1 MPKKPIY
8 LTQSINS
15 LRMMVMFLY
24 LTDDRSKKMDN
35 NDSIEMEFEAALLA
49 MDWLSATRLLV
60 DSEGGSP
67 VQRIERLV
75 VPALERIGRDWEQG
89 RIALSQVYMS
99 GRICE
104 QLVDNLLSEN
114 SASRQ
119 SQPKMA
125 LATLGD
131 YHLLGK
137 RMVYATLRASGYE
150 VQDYGRMDAAT
161 LVRQAC
167 EEGIEVLLISTLMLS
182 SALQV
187 AKVRDGLD
195 LSGRAVKIVVGGAPF
210 RFDERLWREV
220 GSTAMGMSASD
231 VTGIVAGMTGGQS

>member
-1 MPKKPIY
+1 
-8 LTQSINS
+8 
-15 LRMMVMFLY
+15 
-24 LTDDRSKKMDN
+24 MDN
-35 NDSIEMEFEAALLA
+35 NDAVELKFEAALLT

-60 DSEGGSP
+60 DSEDCSP

-75 VPALERIGRDWEQG
+75 VPALERIGRDWEEG

-104 QLVDNLLSEN
+104 QLVDNLLTEKSVP
-114 SASRQ
+114 RQ

-125 LATLGD
+125 LVTLGD

-150 VQDYGRMDAAT
+150 VRDYGRMDAAT
-161 LVRQAC
+161 LIRQTV
-167 EEGIEVLLISTLMLS
+167 EEGIEILLISTLMLP

-195 LSGRAVKIVVGGAPF
+195 RSGCTVKIVVGGAPF
-210 RFDERLWREV
+210 RFDEGLWCEV
-220 GSTAMGMSASD
+220 GANAMGQAASD
-231 VTGIVAGMTGGQS
+231 VIGIVAGLTGGQS

>member
-1 MPKKPIY
+1 
-8 LTQSINS
+8 
-15 LRMMVMFLY
+15 
-24 LTDDRSKKMDN
+24 
-35 NDSIEMEFEAALLA
+35 
-49 MDWLSATRLLV
+49 
-60 DSEGGSP
+60 
-67 VQRIERLV
+67 

-104 QLVDNLLSEN
+104 QLVDNLLSES
-114 SASRQ
+114 SAPRQ

-161 LVRQAC
+161 LVRQAS

-195 LSGRAVKIVVGGAPF
+195 LSGRAIKIVVGGAPF

-220 GSTAMGMSASD
+220 GATAMGMSASD

>member
-1 MPKKPIY
+1 
-8 LTQSINS
+8 
-15 LRMMVMFLY
+15 
-24 LTDDRSKKMDN
+24 MDN
-35 NDSIEMEFEAALLA
+35 NDAVELEFEAALLA

-60 DSEGGSP
+60 DSKDGSP

-104 QLVDNLLSEN
+104 QLVDNLLTEN
-114 SASRQ
+114 SVPRQ
-119 SQPKMA
+119 NQPKMA
-125 LATLGD
+125 LVTLGD
-131 YHLLGK
+131 YHVLGK

-150 VQDYGRMDAAT
+150 VRDYGRMDAAT
-161 LVRQAC
+161 LVQKTC
-167 EEGIEVLLISTLMLS
+167 EEGIEVLLISTLMLP

-187 AKVRDGLD
+187 AKVREGLD
-195 LSGRAVKIVVGGAPF
+195 LSGCTIKIVVGGAPF

-220 GSTAMGMSASD
+220 GADAMGISASD
-231 VTGIVAGMTGGQS
+231 VIGIVSGLTGGQS